1 MNKSVIFKICSIIL
15 TVVMCLTVVTGCQR
29 GETVTSS
36 TGSKSESNFER
47 PDTNTST
54 SKDESYSDDTTNE
67 DTSSK
72 EESSTD
78 ESNEETT
85 TTETESINEDTLSEE
100 ESSTDESKGETTTVV
115 TENIPYDADKNPLKR
130 GINFNGLESPE
141 DIGDED
147 WKLQGK
153 YYDLVRD
160 KGFDHVRVAV
170 DFFCRMGEAPEYKIN
185 EGFLHKVDRIINLA
199 LSANLKVVLDFH
211 HFGEMQTNVE
221 GNKQKFYKMWEQLAE
236 HYQKYPSGLVFELF
250 NEPGNGSAL
259 SAGGPDLMTPS
270 KLLEIQEEAIKIIRK
285 TNPTRLIVH
294 ATSWN
299 NSWGELM
306 NTEPLLPDDENL
318 IMSAHVYEPMKFT
331 HQGTSWDNPNADK
344 TPYDFTDD
352 MKYEIELAFQ
362 AVKNYQEKYGRP
374 VWIGEFGA
382 YNRIAPEGA
391 RVKYADFIV
400 KEMKEAK
407 CGWAWWAFKAEFG
420 VYNINTD
427 EWQEDGAL
435 IDALMQ

>member
-1 MNKSVIFKICSIIL
+1 MNKSVILKICSVIL
-15 TVVMCLTVVTGCQR
+15 TVVMCLTVISGCQR
-29 GETVTSS
+29 DETVTS
-36 TGSKSESNFER
+36 GSGSETESNSVR
-47 PDTNTST
+47 PGTNNSA
-54 SKDESYSDDTTNE
+54 
-67 DTSSK
+67 SK
-72 EESSTD
+72 EESISD
-78 ESNEETT
+78 
-85 TTETESINEDTLSEE
+85 DTLSEK
-100 ESSTDESKGETTTVV
+100 ESSTNESDGESTNTETGNMNEDTWGEEESKGETTTTV

-130 GINFNGLESPE
+130 GINFNGLESSD

-147 WKLQGK
+147 WKLQSK

-170 DFFCRMGEAPEYKIN
+170 DFFCRMGEAPEYKIDQ
-185 EGFLHKVDRIINLA
+185 GFLHKVDRIINLA

-236 HYQKYPSGLVFELF
+236 HYQRYPSGLVFELF

-259 SAGGPDLMTPS
+259 SAGGPDLMTSS
-270 KLLEIQEEAIKIIRK
+270 KLIEIQEQAIKIIRK

-299 NSWGELM
+299 NSYYELM
-306 NTEPLLPDDENL
+306 NTEPLLPDDDNL

-331 HQGTSWDNPNADK
+331 HQGTRWDNPNADN

-352 MKYEIELAFQ
+352 MKYEIELAFKM
-362 AVKNYQEKYGRP
+362 VKDYQEKYGRP

-400 KEMKEAK
+400 KEMKKAK

>member
-1 MNKSVIFKICSIIL
+1 MNKSVILKICSIIL
-15 TVVMCLTVVTGCQR
+15 TVVMCLTVVTGCQSR
-29 GETVTSS
+29 ETSNS
-36 TGSKSESNFER
+36 DSKVESNFQR
-47 PDTNTST
+47 PVTNNST
-54 SKDESYSDDTTNE
+54 SEDELNSEDTTNE
-67 DTSSK
+67 DA
-72 EESSTD
+72 
-78 ESNEETT
+78 
-85 TTETESINEDTLSEE
+85 LSEE
-100 ESSTDESKGETTTVV
+100 ESSADESSEETTITVPENIDEDTSSEEESSLEESKGETTITV
-115 TENIPYDADKNPLKR
+115 TENVPYDADKNPLKR
-130 GINFNGLESPE
+130 GINFNGLESSD

-147 WKLQGK
+147 WKLQSK

-160 KGFDHVRVAV
+160 KGFDHVRVPV
-170 DFFCRMGEAPEYKIN
+170 DFFCRMGEAPEYKID
-185 EGFLHKVDRIINLA
+185 GTFLHKVDRIINLA

-270 KLLEIQEEAIKIIRK
+270 KLIEIQDQAIKIIRK
-285 TNPTRLIVH
+285 TNPTRIIVH

-299 NSWGELM
+299 NSWAELM
-306 NTEPLLPDDENL
+306 NTEPLLPDDKNI
-318 IMSAHVYEPMKFT
+318 IMAVHSYEPMKFT
-331 HQGTSWDNPNADK
+331 HQGTSWDNPNADN
-344 TPYDFTDD
+344 TPHDFTDD
-352 MKYEIELAFQ
+352 MKYEIELVFQ
-362 AVKNYQEKYGRP
+362 MVKNYQEKYGRP

-382 YNRIAPEGA
+382 YNRIAPEGS

-400 KEMKEAK
+400 KEMKKAK

-420 VYNINTD
+420 VYNINTG